1 MLYPNES
8 KGSGTIFADVL
19 PNKVLVKELVK
30 LPEGFNHCWSKR
42 ETLFSWAGHRVRS
55 PSSITD
61 AGGFFFIIFLFKTHG
76 RKTLGFG
83 TKMSCGKEKKIRN
96 IQKCLK
102 EIWRGKKKTDV
113 KK

>member
-8 KGSGTIFADVL
+8 KGWGTIFVDVL
-19 PNKVLVKELVK
+19 PNKVVAKELVK

-42 ETLFSWAGHRVRS
+42 ETLFSWAGRRVRS

-61 AGGFFFIIFLFKTHG
+61 AGGFFLFKTHG

-83 TKMSCGKEKKIRN
+83 TKMSCGKEKKKIRN

-102 EIWRGKKKTDV
+102 EIWRGKKNRCEEMKTG
-113 KK
+113 

>member
-8 KGSGTIFADVL
+8 KGSGTIFVDVL
-19 PNKVLVKELVK
+19 PNKVLAKELVK

-42 ETLFSWAGHRVRS
+42 ETLFSWAGRRVRS

-61 AGGFFFIIFLFKTHG
+61 AGGFFLFKTHG

-83 TKMSCGKEKKIRN
+83 TKMSCGKEKK
-96 IQKCLK
+96 KL
-102 EIWRGKKKTDV
+102 EISKSA
-113 KK
+113 

>member
-61 AGGFFFIIFLFKTHG
+61 AGGFFFFLIYLKHMAE
-76 RKTLGFG
+76 RHLGLAP
-83 TKMSCGKEKKIRN
+83 KCLAVKKKKIRN

-102 EIWRGKKKTDV
+102 EIWRGKKKQM
-113 KK
+113 